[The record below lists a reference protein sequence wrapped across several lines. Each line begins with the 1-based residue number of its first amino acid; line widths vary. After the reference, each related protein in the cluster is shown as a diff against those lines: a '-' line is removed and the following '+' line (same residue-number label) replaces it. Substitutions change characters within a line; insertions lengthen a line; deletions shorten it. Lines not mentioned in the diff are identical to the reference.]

1 SGIVKEEYLESE
13 VKDGFDKIESKT
25 IKLTDDANSMI
36 ESVHGIVPITK
47 NDESEVIESVRQG
60 KDKVNDVVEE
70 LHELDDSQVRAL
82 EPILGRIKTMKQY
95 IADLNFKFKSADLT
109 VSSYDPVKL
118 KNMTA
123 YNEIQAYLDEK
134 DFAEKQEI
142 LKQRNDR
149 PTTERV
155 SLVSAKK
162 KDNFF
167 ISGLKTTGRT
177 IKGGAL
183 GGFDVL
189 VDTATGAYQMVR
201 HPIQTYQSMKHMVLH
216 PVETG
221 KYMGNAIAESYNR
234 DMVNGDAESRSH
246 WVTYTLGTVLGTK
259 GAGNAVKSTKVGASA
274 SKAAKES
281 VQAVTNKAAN
291 VQMPNLFPYAP
302 QHQLAPV
309 GPVPYNVVDGVN
321 LRDQMMMSA
330 KKFADGGNKTRIYND
345 NSMGHIFL
353 GEVNKRKKAVGYHH
367 QSMMGGKI
375 IKETKTPPD
384 KNGVYEAKVII
395 GNKEKKFPSSFFPE
409 HWDRT
414 DVLKAVREAFE
425 NKNQIGNNKFE
436 GTLSNGMRI
445 QMYLNKDG
453 TIATAFPIYEK

>member
-1 SGIVKEEYLESE
+1 
-13 VKDGFDKIESKT
+13 
-25 IKLTDDANSMI
+25 
-36 ESVHGIVPITK
+36 
-47 NDESEVIESVRQG
+47 
-60 KDKVNDVVEE
+60 
-70 LHELDDSQVRAL
+70 
-82 EPILGRIKTMKQY
+82 
-95 IADLNFKFKSADLT
+95 
-109 VSSYDPVKL
+109 
-118 KNMTA
+118 MTA

-201 HPIQTYQSMKHMVLH
+201 HPIQTYQSMEHMVLH

-221 KYMGNAIAESYNR
+221 KYMGNAIAESY
-234 DMVNGDAESRSH
+234 
-246 WVTYTLGTVLGTK
+246 TK

-281 VQAVTNKAAN
+281 VQAVTNKASN
-291 VQMPNLFPYAP
+291 IQMPNLFPYGP
-302 QHQLAPV
+302 QHQLATV